1 MSTPSKPDE
10 PGPATSETGA
20 GGTRTST
27 QESAPD
33 SNGQRNGD
41 AESTTRVDAV
51 EEESA
56 GSSGGTDGADGAA
69 GGGAEGKGEAG
80 SGSSPSPST
89 EGETSGGPAGPPP
102 PWQRG
107 GAATGPPSGPIPTGR
122 PSGPP
127 TPGGGQPRPGQPGPG
142 GPAGPGGQGA
152 PGQGAPGQ
160 GGPGQGNQGG
170 PGGPGGA
177 HPPSGPFP
185 RPGGQGPQGPG
196 YGRPP
201 GDGSGTPSGGIPIA
215 ARTAPAAGTARPAEG
230 SATTSSSGIDAPT
243 NQLSPEQLGLR
254 NRDDDARRE
263 PDDVAELSA
272 GRPRSGKAPRRAS
285 LQVRRFD
292 PWSVLKLALVLGVA
306 LFFVW
311 MFAVGVLYAVL
322 DGMGVWA
329 QLNGTYQDLTSDAGG
344 GGELITAG
352 GVFGV
357 AAVIGVVNII
367 LFTALASVSAFIY
380 NISADVAGGI
390 EVTLSER
397 D

>member
-1 MSTPSKPDE
+1 MSTPSKPDD
-10 PGPATSETGA
+10 PDPATPDASGG

-27 QESAPD
+27 QESSPEA
-33 SNGQRNGD
+33 GRNGD
-41 AESTTRVDAV
+41 VDSTTRVDAV
-51 EEESA
+51 EGESA
-56 GSSGGTDGADGAA
+56 PSSSSSPAPSPEDGTSEAA
-69 GGGAEGKGEAG
+69 PSGEAAAAPA
-80 SGSSPSPST
+80 SPDS
-89 EGETSGGPAGPPP
+89 ETSGGSAGPPP

-107 GAATGPPSGPIPTGR
+107 GMAAGPPSGPIPTGGR
-122 PSGPP
+122 PGGPT
-127 TPGGGQPRPGQPGPG
+127 TPGGGQPRPGPG
-142 GPAGPGGQGA
+142 GPGA
-152 PGQGAPGQ
+152 
-160 GGPGQGNQGG
+160 
-170 PGGPGGA
+170 PGGA
-177 HPPSGPFP
+177 HPPSAPFP
-185 RPGGQGPQGPG
+185 RPGGPGGPGPQGPQGPG

-215 ARTAPAAGTARPAEG
+215 ARTAPAPGTARPGDTGEG
-230 SATTSSSGIDAPT
+230 QGGPGTTTGSGIDAPT

-254 NRDDDARRE
+254 NRDDDTRRE

-272 GRPRSGKAPRRAS
+272 GRPRTGKAPRRAS

>member
-1 MSTPSKPDE
+1 MPNAGR
-10 PGPATSETGA
+10 PGP
-20 GGTRTST
+20 R
-27 QESAPD
+27 
-33 SNGQRNGD
+33 
-41 AESTTRVDAV
+41 
-51 EEESA
+51 
-56 GSSGGTDGADGAA
+56 
-69 GGGAEGKGEAG
+69 
-80 SGSSPSPST
+80 
-89 EGETSGGPAGPPP
+89 PAGPP
-102 PWQRG
+102 
-107 GAATGPPSGPIPTGR
+107 
-122 PSGPP
+122 
-127 TPGGGQPRPGQPGPG
+127 TPAGGQPRAG
-142 GPAGPGGQGA
+142 GP
-152 PGQGAPGQ
+152 
-160 GGPGQGNQGG
+160 
-170 PGGPGGA
+170 PGGA
-177 HPPSGPFP
+177 HPPSGPFQ
-185 RPGGQGPQGPG
+185 RPGGPGPHGGPG
-196 YGRPP
+196 GPGGPANGRPP
-201 GDGSGTPSGGIPIA
+201 QEGMGTPAGGITAAVRTSAPTGTGRPGGTGDGGGA
-215 ARTAPAAGTARPAEG
+215 GQPA
-230 SATTSSSGIDAPT
+230 SSGIDAPT

-254 NRDDDARRE
+254 GRESDEPRRE
-263 PDDVAELSA
+263 PDDVAELAA
-272 GRPRSGKAPRRAS
+272 GRPRSSKAPRRAS

-329 QLNGTYQDLTSDAGG
+329 QLNGTYQDLTSDSGG

>member
-1 MSTPSKPDE
+1 MSTPSKPDD
-10 PGPATSETGA
+10 PDPAPSSETSGKGGA
-20 GGTRTST
+20 RTST
-27 QESAPD
+27 EEPAPETERGGARPGGGSESP
-33 SNGQRNGD
+33 N
-41 AESTTRVDAV
+41 AESTTRVQAV
-51 EEESA
+51 DEDKGSADGDNAEAAGTEPTPGESSSAPDTA
-56 GSSGGTDGADGAA
+56 GESTSSSSGG
-69 GGGAEGKGEAG
+69 
-80 SGSSPSPST
+80 S
-89 EGETSGGPAGPPP
+89 AGPPP

-107 GAATGPPSGPIPTGR
+107 GAATGPPSGPMPSAAR
-122 PSGPP
+122 PGPRPAGPP
-127 TPGGGQPRPGQPGPG
+127 TPAGGQPRVG
-142 GPAGPGGQGA
+142 GP
-152 PGQGAPGQ
+152 
-160 GGPGQGNQGG
+160 
-170 PGGPGGA
+170 PGGA
-177 HPPSGPFP
+177 HPPSGPFQ
-185 RPGGQGPQGPG
+185 RPGGPGPQGGPG
-196 YGRPP
+196 GPGNGRPP
-201 GDGSGTPSGGIPIA
+201 QEGMGTPAGGITAAVRTSAPTGTGRPGGTGDGGG
-215 ARTAPAAGTARPAEG
+215 AGQPV
-230 SATTSSSGIDAPT
+230 SSGIDAPT

-254 NRDDDARRE
+254 GRESDEPRRE
-263 PDDVAELSA
+263 PDDVAELAA
-272 GRPRSGKAPRRAS
+272 GRPRSSKAPRRAS

-329 QLNGTYQDLTSDAGG
+329 QLNGTYQDLTSDAGS

>member
-10 PGPATSETGA
+10 PGPATSETTGG

-33 SNGQRNGD
+33 SDAARNGD

-51 EEESA
+51 EDESGA
-56 GSSGGTDGADGAA
+56 TSSEAN
-69 GGGAEGKGEAG
+69 GAESEASGEAG
-80 SGSSPSPST
+80 SATGAASSSA
-89 EGETSGGPAGPPP
+89 EGETTGGPAGPPP

-107 GAATGPPSGPIPTGR
+107 GAAAGPPSGPIPTGR
-122 PSGPP
+122 PGGPP
-127 TPGGGQPRPGQPGPG
+127 APGGGQPRPGQPGPG
-142 GPAGPGGQGA
+142 GPAGPGG
-152 PGQGAPGQ
+152 PGGPAGP
-160 GGPGQGNQGG
+160 GGPGGPGG
-170 PGGPGGA
+170 QGGPGGA

-185 RPGGQGPQGPG
+185 RPGGPGGPSPQGPGSPGPG

-215 ARTAPAAGTARPAEG
+215 ARTAPASGTARPAEG

-254 NRDDDARRE
+254 NRDDDTRRE

-272 GRPRSGKAPRRAS
+272 GRPRTGKAPRRAS

>member
-1 MSTPSKPDE
+1 MGTP
-10 PGPATSETGA
+10 A
-20 GGTRTST
+20 GGITAAVRA
-27 QESAPD
+27 AP
-33 SNGQRNGD
+33 
-41 AESTTRVDAV
+41 
-51 EEESA
+51 
-56 GSSGGTDGADGAA
+56 
-69 GGGAEGKGEAG
+69 
-80 SGSSPSPST
+80 
-89 EGETSGGPAGPPP
+89 
-102 PWQRG
+102 
-107 GAATGPPSGPIPTGR
+107 PTG
-122 PSGPP
+122 
-127 TPGGGQPRPGQPGPG
+127 T
-142 GPAGPGGQGA
+142 
-152 PGQGAPGQ
+152 
-160 GGPGQGNQGG
+160 
-170 PGGPGGA
+170 
-177 HPPSGPFP
+177 P
-185 RPGGQGPQGPG
+185 RPGGTGE
-196 YGRPP
+196 
-201 GDGSGTPSGGIPIA
+201 SGGGGKPV
-215 ARTAPAAGTARPAEG
+215 
-230 SATTSSSGIDAPT
+230 SSGIDAPT

-254 NRDDDARRE
+254 GRESEEAPRRE
-263 PDDVAELSA
+263 PDDVTELAA
-272 GRPRSGKAPRRAS
+272 GRPRTSKAPRRAS

>member
-1 MSTPSKPDE
+1 MSTPSKPDD
-10 PGPATSETGA
+10 PDHAPSSETSGK
-20 GGTRTST
+20 GGVRTST
-27 QESAPD
+27 EEPAPETESP
-33 SNGQRNGD
+33 N
-41 AESTTRVDAV
+41 AESTTRVQAV
-51 EEESA
+51 DEDRGSADRDQAEAAGTEPTPGESSPTPDTA
-56 GSSGGTDGADGAA
+56 GESTSSSGG
-69 GGGAEGKGEAG
+69 
-80 SGSSPSPST
+80 S
-89 EGETSGGPAGPPP
+89 AGPPP

-107 GAATGPPSGPIPTGR
+107 GAATGPPSGPMPSTGR
-122 PSGPP
+122 PGPRPAGPP
-127 TPGGGQPRPGQPGPG
+127 TPAGGQPRAG
-142 GPAGPGGQGA
+142 GP
-152 PGQGAPGQ
+152 
-160 GGPGQGNQGG
+160 
-170 PGGPGGA
+170 PGGA

-185 RPGGQGPQGPG
+185 RPGGPGPQGGPG
-196 YGRPP
+196 GPGNGRPP
-201 GDGSGTPSGGIPIA
+201 QEGMGTPAGGITAAVRTSAPTGTGRPGGTGDGGGA
-215 ARTAPAAGTARPAEG
+215 GQPA
-230 SATTSSSGIDAPT
+230 SSGIDAPT

-254 NRDDDARRE
+254 GRESDEPRRE
-263 PDDVAELSA
+263 PDDVAELAA
-272 GRPRSGKAPRRAS
+272 GRPRSSKAPRRAS

-329 QLNGTYQDLTSDAGG
+329 QLNGTYQDLTSDSGG

>member
-1 MSTPSKPDE
+1 MSTPKKPDE
-10 PGPATSETGA
+10 PGPAASSA
-20 GGTRTST
+20 AADAPGGTRTGT
-27 QESAPD
+27 DEAAG
-33 SNGQRNGD
+33 GQD
-41 AESTTRVDAV
+41 ATTRVSTVADR
-51 EEESA
+51 EP
-56 GSSGGTDGADGAA
+56 ADGAA
-69 GGGAEGKGEAG
+69 TAGSDQADAPSESSGGG
-80 SGSSPSPST
+80 S
-89 EGETSGGPAGPPP
+89 AGPPP

-107 GAATGPPSGPIPTGR
+107 GAGAGAPSAPVPAGGR
-122 PSGPP
+122 PGPRPNSPP
-127 TPGGGQPRPGQPGPG
+127 TPAGGQPRVG
-142 GPAGPGGQGA
+142 
-152 PGQGAPGQ
+152 
-160 GGPGQGNQGG
+160 GG
-170 PGGPGGA
+170 PGGPGGN
-177 HPPSGPFP
+177 HPPSGPFA
-185 RPGGQGPQGPG
+185 RPGGPQGGPQGPG
-196 YGRPP
+196 VQQ
-201 GDGSGTPSGGIPIA
+201 GSNPPSGGIPVA
-215 ARTAPAAGTARPAEG
+215 SRTAPVSGAARPGGTGDGGGASG
-230 SATTSSSGIDAPT
+230 STGTSSSGIDAPT
-243 NQLSPEQLGLR
+243 NQLSPDQLGLR
-254 NRDDDARRE
+254 PREDADEGRRE
-263 PDDVAELSA
+263 PDDVADLA
-272 GRPRSGKAPRRAS
+272 TARPRTGKAPRRAS

-397 D
+397 E

>member
-10 PGPATSETGA
+10 PDPATPESSGA

-27 QESAPD
+27 QESAPETER
-33 SNGQRNGD
+33 SANGD

-51 EEESA
+51 EDEASRSEASRPEA
-56 GSSGGTDGADGAA
+56 
-69 GGGAEGKGEAG
+69 GAEGTREK
-80 SGSSPSPST
+80 SGNGASATPDADTP
-89 EGETSGGPAGPPP
+89 GGPAGPPP

-107 GAATGPPSGPIPTGR
+107 GAATGPPSGPIPTPNR
-122 PSGPP
+122 
-127 TPGGGQPRPGQPGPG
+127 PG
-142 GPAGPGGQGA
+142 GPPPRSGPA
-152 PGQGAPGQ
+152 GQ
-160 GGPGQGNQGG
+160 GGPGAPGG

-185 RPGGQGPQGPG
+185 RPGGAGGPGPQGGPG

-201 GDGSGTPSGGIPIA
+201 GEGSGTPSGGIPIA
-215 ARTAPAAGTARPAEG
+215 ARTAPAPGTGRPG
-230 SATTSSSGIDAPT
+230 GTGDGPGTVTGSGIDAPT

-272 GRPRSGKAPRRAS
+272 GRPRTGKAPRRAS

>member
-1 MSTPSKPDE
+1 MP
-10 PGPATSETGA
+10 A
-20 GGTRTST
+20 GGR
-27 QESAPD
+27 
-33 SNGQRNGD
+33 
-41 AESTTRVDAV
+41 
-51 EEESA
+51 
-56 GSSGGTDGADGAA
+56 
-69 GGGAEGKGEAG
+69 
-80 SGSSPSPST
+80 
-89 EGETSGGPAGPPP
+89 PAGPP
-102 PWQRG
+102 
-107 GAATGPPSGPIPTGR
+107 A
-122 PSGPP
+122 
-127 TPGGGQPRPGQPGPG
+127 G
-142 GPAGPGGQGA
+142 GPSRS
-152 PGQGAPGQ
+152 
-160 GGPGQGNQGG
+160 G
-170 PGGPGGA
+170 PGGPGGP

-185 RPGGQGPQGPG
+185 RPGGPGPQG
-196 YGRPP
+196 RPAEGQVGP
-201 GDGSGTPSGGIPIA
+201 PSGGIPMSV
-215 ARTAPAAGTARPAEG
+215 RMGPASGTARPTSTGEG
-230 SATTSSSGIDAPT
+230 GPAGRTGATTASGIDAPT

-254 NRDDDARRE
+254 GRDEEEPRRE

-272 GRPRSGKAPRRAS
+272 GRPRTGKAPRRAS

-344 GGELITAG
+344 NGELITAG

>member
-1 MSTPSKPDE
+1 MSTPTIPEADILIEADCWQNEKDA
-10 PGPATSETGA
+10 GATV
-20 GGTRTST
+20 
-27 QESAPD
+27 
-33 SNGQRNGD
+33 QR
-41 AESTTRVDAV
+41 AV
-51 EEESA
+51 
-56 GSSGGTDGADGAA
+56 AA
-69 GGGAEGKGEAG
+69 
-80 SGSSPSPST
+80 
-89 EGETSGGPAGPPP
+89 
-102 PWQRG
+102 
-107 GAATGPPSGPIPTGR
+107 AAAMVEL
-122 PSGPP
+122 
-127 TPGGGQPRPGQPGPG
+127 PGGMTELAVLLTDD
-142 GPAGPGGQGA
+142 AGVQA
-152 PGQGAPGQ
+152 L
-160 GGPGQGNQGG
+160 NKTW
-170 PGGPGGA
+170 
-177 HPPSGPFP
+177 
-185 RPGGQGPQGPG
+185 R
-196 YGRPP
+196 
-201 GDGSGTPSGGIPIA
+201 
-215 ARTAPAAGTARPAEG
+215 
-230 SATTSSSGIDAPT
+230 GIDAPT

-254 NRDDDARRE
+254 NRDDDTRRE

-272 GRPRSGKAPRRAS
+272 GRPRTGKAPRRAS

>member
-1 MSTPSKPDE
+1 MSTPSKPDD
-10 PGPATSETGA
+10 PDPAPSSETSGTGGA
-20 GGTRTST
+20 RTST
-27 QESAPD
+27 EEPAPETERGGARPAGGPESP
-33 SNGQRNGD
+33 N
-41 AESTTRVDAV
+41 AESTTRVQAVGEDTGSADGEPTEAAGTEPTTPGESSSAPDASG
-51 EEESA
+51 ESTSS
-56 GSSGGTDGADGAA
+56 SSG
-69 GGGAEGKGEAG
+69 
-80 SGSSPSPST
+80 S
-89 EGETSGGPAGPPP
+89 AGPPP

-107 GAATGPPSGPIPTGR
+107 GAAPGPPSGPVPSAGR
-122 PSGPP
+122 PGPRPPGPP
-127 TPGGGQPRPGQPGPG
+127 TPAGGQPRVG
-142 GPAGPGGQGA
+142 GP
-152 PGQGAPGQ
+152 
-160 GGPGQGNQGG
+160 
-170 PGGPGGA
+170 PGGA
-177 HPPSGPFP
+177 QPPSGPFP
-185 RPGGQGPQGPG
+185 RPGGPGPQGGPG
-196 YGRPP
+196 SPGNGRPP
-201 GDGSGTPSGGIPIA
+201 QEGMGTPAGGITAAVRTSAPTATGRPGGTGDGGG
-215 ARTAPAAGTARPAEG
+215 AGQPV
-230 SATTSSSGIDAPT
+230 SSGIDAPT

-254 NRDDDARRE
+254 NRENDESRRE
-263 PDDVAELSA
+263 PDDVAELAA
-272 GRPRSGKAPRRAS
+272 GRPRTSKAPRRAS

-329 QLNGTYQDLTSDAGG
+329 QLNGTYQDLTSDAGS

-357 AAVIGVVNII
+357 AAVVGVVNII